1 MLNKNNRLKKKKEF
15 SYVYKRGM
23 SHANNLFVVYVV
35 PTKYAES
42 KFGISVSAKVGKSF
56 VRSRVKRV
64 LSEAIR
70 LTKSKSTTMCLLL
83 ALKWLTQIF
92 TLRKTFYFQVL
103 ESGVCCVKSY
113 NLSNLPYMCSI
124 YVFI

>member
-15 SYVYKRGM
+15 SYVYKRGV

-70 LTKSKSTTMCLLL
+70 LNVDKIK
-83 ALKWLTQIF
+83 
-92 TLRKTFYFQVL
+92 V
-103 ESGVCCVKSY
+103 
-113 NLSNLPYMCSI
+113 NN
-124 YVFI
+124 YVFVARAEMANADFHITQNALLSSFREWGLLC